1 MVEDHG
7 ERLAT
12 YKGSSKLCH
21 PQTLPPPGLSEHAK
35 QWSRNCPDSKYCW
48 EAKPVIDTAEAMEDL
63 VGGDWNDDYWGESGG
78 FIYG

>member
-1 MVEDHG
+1 MVRDWPLIKAH
-7 ERLAT
+7 RNFAIL
-12 YKGSSKLCH
+12 SSS
-21 PQTLPPPGLSEHAK
+21 PPPGLSEHAK